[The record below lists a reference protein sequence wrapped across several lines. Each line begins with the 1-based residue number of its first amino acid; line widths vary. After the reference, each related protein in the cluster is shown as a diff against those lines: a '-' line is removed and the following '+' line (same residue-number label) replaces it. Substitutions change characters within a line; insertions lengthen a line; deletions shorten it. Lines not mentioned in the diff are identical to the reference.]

1 MKKAGIL
8 VWELTKLAGVMF
20 VALLIYSII
29 NALLLEAAGGMD
41 ALEASGLFT
50 VFFLLQT
57 GGVLALITVYYRN
70 RLLPKSKLQLPA
82 RDPLSPVWTRR
93 LIGLGIAAIA
103 ASYIILF
110 MIIT

>member
-1 MKKAGIL
+1 MKKAGIW

-20 VALLIYSII
+20 VALLIYSVV
-29 NALLLEAAGGMD
+29 NALLLEAAGGME

-70 RLLPKSKLQLPA
+70 RLLPRSKLQLPA
-82 RDPLSPVWTRR
+82 REPLSQAWTRR
-93 LIGLGIAAIA
+93 LIGIGVAAIT

-110 MIIT
+110 MIIL